1 MECEPR
7 KRHRRAIWALLA
19 VVGLF
24 VGVAG
29 SGGRAEAAFPGANG
43 KIVFGSQHAGEDE
56 IWVMNADGSGKT
68 NLTRH
73 DGAKI
78 WTSIRAGHQTG
89 VRSLSPV
96 TRAATADLA
105 DEC

>member
-1 MECEPR
+1 MEREPR
-7 KRHRRAIWALLA
+7 KPHRPAIWALLA
-19 VVGLF
+19 LVGLF
-24 VGVAG
+24 VGAA

-96 TRAATADLA
+96 TRAAT
-105 DEC
+105 CRSG